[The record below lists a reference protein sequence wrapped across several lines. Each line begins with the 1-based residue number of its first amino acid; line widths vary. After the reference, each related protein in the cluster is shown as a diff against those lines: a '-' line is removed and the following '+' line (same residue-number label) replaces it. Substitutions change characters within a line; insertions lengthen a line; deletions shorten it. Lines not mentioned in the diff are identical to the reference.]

1 MADIGQPAGKWQ
13 RIITDWPVTDD
24 AARSHY
30 SSLIVSPLCVKSDW
44 PACCVSNLPW
54 AAKTEQTVAASS
66 VRRMEIFMV
75 TSHREFKSKSDRKGG
90 RDKQN
95 NPEKNI
101 KNICSASC
109 AIFSDKFGQF
119 SLLRLQSL
127 VRLSSIRI

>member
-44 PACCVSNLPW
+44 PACCVLNLPW

-66 VRRMEIFMV
+66 VRRMESFMV
-75 TSHREFKSKSDRKGG
+75 TSHREFKSKSDRKGC

-95 NPEKNI
+95 NPEK
-101 KNICSASC
+101 KHLEHL
-109 AIFSDKFGQF
+109 FSK
-119 SLLRLQSL
+119 LRGF
-127 VRLSSIRI
+127 